1 MIINKLKNSKRWPNT
16 DDNDYGQRDDKQ
28 EDILRRLKN
37 LLIGEKGINFEGRFN
52 ENGRP
57 INF

>member
-52 ENGRP
+52 ENGHP